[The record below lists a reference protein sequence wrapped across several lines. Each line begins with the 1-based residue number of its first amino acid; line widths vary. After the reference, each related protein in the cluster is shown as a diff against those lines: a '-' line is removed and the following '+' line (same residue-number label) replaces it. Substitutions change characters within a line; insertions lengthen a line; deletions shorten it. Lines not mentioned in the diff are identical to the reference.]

1 MFDSS
6 FDDNSAQSL
15 DPLVEPNYAGSREN
29 VVLNLTDCQKGMTYF
44 IALRAVDKA
53 LKVSRVSNIA
63 SFYIPSPV
71 LLIEYID
78 DGISRQ
84 SDTPDYSFPIGIGIL
99 LLSCLVST
107 FLFFIA
113 QTIRNSSQQ
122 YRGVPLI

>member
-1 MFDSS
+1 
-6 FDDNSAQSL
+6 
-15 DPLVEPNYAGSREN
+15 
-29 VVLNLTDCQKGMTYF
+29 MTYF